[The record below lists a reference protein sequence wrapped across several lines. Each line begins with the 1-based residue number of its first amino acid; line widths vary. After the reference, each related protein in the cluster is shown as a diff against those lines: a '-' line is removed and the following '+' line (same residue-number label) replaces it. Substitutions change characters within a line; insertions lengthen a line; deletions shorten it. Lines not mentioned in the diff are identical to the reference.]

1 MIFYVES
8 QMQSLKTK
16 GFLRSY
22 RSYSPPRDLTPR
34 FLSCVSSALGKEV
47 DETSLDNV
55 QLTDKA
61 TKLKVLVAL
70 SKEFSHTVHNS
81 RLHLM
86 TSLAPVYH
94 FYQSPISTLTP
105 YDQLHEDSQDG
116 LLPDNLVIQLD
127 PVRFTGKGDSPMD
140 QVTAWPRRDTVVTSI
155 NTKEK
160 YKGNKKEFSK
170 YQEEDYK

>member
-1 MIFYVES
+1 
-8 QMQSLKTK
+8 MQSLKTK

-34 FLSCVSSALGKEV
+34 FLSCVYSALGKEV
-47 DETSLDNV
+47 DETSLDKV
-55 QLTDKA
+55 QLTDKS

-94 FYQSPISTLTP
+94 FYQSPISNLTP